1 MEILKLRGELLELGS
16 TVRQLKQAGLDGAA
30 VELLLQRKR
39 VALEDVVSRRKKS
52 AGATGTWTFPSR

>member
-16 TVRQLKQAGLDGAA
+16 TARQLKQAGLDGAA

-39 VALEDVVSRRKKS
+39 VALEDVMSRRKKAA
-52 AGATGTWTFPSR
+52 AGIGALPGR